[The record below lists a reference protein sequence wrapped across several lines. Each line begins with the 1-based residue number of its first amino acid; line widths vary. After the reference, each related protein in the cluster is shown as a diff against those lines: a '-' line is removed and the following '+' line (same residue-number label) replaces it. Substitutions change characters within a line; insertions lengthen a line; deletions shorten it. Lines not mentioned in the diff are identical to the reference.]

1 MNTYTVRLF
10 VDNLDILE
18 CNITAPDAETACDKM
33 LRRFGDLYAT
43 DCVKKLEV
51 YLNGHVIY
59 YKRIREI
66 A

>member
-10 VDNLDILE
+10 IDNLDILE
-18 CNITAPDAETACDKM
+18 CNITASDADTACDKM

-51 YLNGHVIY
+51 YFNGHVIY